1 MSFNSLV
8 SGAADSTC
16 FGHWS
21 LIFPDPHTTAGPR
34 IRRAPGPGLWLP
46 RPSSDGL
53 SPPLGAQEDSASG
66 RGGFTLCARREI
78 LLAISVELAS
88 RMFWSQW
95 GFCPRQLLLP
105 PCTGTFFRVT
115 L

>member
-1 MSFNSLV
+1 MSFNSLA
-8 SGAADSTC
+8 SGAADPPPC

-21 LIFPDPHTTAGPR
+21 LIFPDPR

-46 RPSSDGL
+46 RLSSDGL
-53 SPPLGAQEDSASG
+53 SQPLGAQNDLASG

-105 PCTGTFFRVT
+105 PCYRE
-115 L
+115 